1 VKLDLEGRAFLV
13 AGGTAGLGLGVACLL
28 AEEGAR
34 VSICGRDP
42 VRLEGALEV
51 LRGHDPHARGM
62 ALDLRDGLALERW
75 VEESSRAFG
84 RLDGL
89 LVNAG
94 GPPRGGLDAFDD
106 AAWQDAWTL
115 TLLSAVRLARAAR
128 PHLRDSGGG
137 SILAAFDDAAWQD
150 AWTLTLLSAV
160 RLARAARPHLRDSG
174 GGSILAVTSGSAREP
189 IDSLL
194 LSNVLR
200 PGVAA
205 LMNSL
210 SRTLAGEGIRC
221 NSLAPGFI
229 DTERL
234 RSLEAAMAREGRR
247 SPAEQEARLCA
258 EVPLGR
264 YGRVDEFARA
274 AVFLL
279 SPASSYISG
288 VQVAVDGGRLR
299 SLG

>member
-1 VKLDLEGRAFLV
+1 MNLELTGRAFLV
-13 AGGTAGLGLGVACLL
+13 AGGSDGLGLGVAGHL
-28 AEEGAR
+28 AREGAR

-42 VRLEGALEV
+42 HRLEKALEC
-51 LRGHDPHARGM
+51 LRPVDPLARGQV
-62 ALDLRDGLALERW
+62 LDLRDGEALHAW
-75 VEESSRAFG
+75 VEESARAFG
-84 RLDGL
+84 RLDGV

-115 TLLSAVRLARAAR
+115 TLLSAVRLVRAAR
-128 PHLRDSGGG
+128 PFLRESGGG
-137 SILAAFDDAAWQD
+137 SI
-150 AWTLTLLSAV
+150 V
-160 RLARAARPHLRDSG
+160 
-174 GGSILAVTSGSAREP
+174 AVTSGSTREP

-210 SRTLAGEGIRC
+210 SRTLAPEGIRC

-229 DTERL
+229 DTARL
-234 RSLEAAMAREGRR
+234 RSLEAALAEEAGRT
-247 SPAEQEARLCA
+247 PAEQEERLVA

-264 YGRVDEFARA
+264 YGRVEEFARA

-279 SPASSYISG
+279 SPAASYISG
-288 VQVAVDGGRLR
+288 VQLAVDGGRLR

>member
-1 VKLDLEGRAFLV
+1 MKLDLEGRAFLV

-94 GPPRGGLDAFDD
+94 GPPRGGLD
-106 AAWQDAWTL
+106 
-115 TLLSAVRLARAAR
+115 
-128 PHLRDSGGG
+128 
-137 SILAAFDDAAWQD
+137 AFDDAAWQD

>member
-1 VKLDLEGRAFLV
+1 MDLNLAGKAFLV
-13 AGGTAGLGLGVACLL
+13 AGGSAGLGLGTARLL
-28 AEEGAR
+28 VEEGAR
-34 VSICGRDP
+34 VALCGRDAA
-42 VRLEGALEV
+42 RLDLALAG
-51 LRGHDPHARGM
+51 LRIVEPACTGR
-62 ALDLRDGLALERW
+62 ALDLRDPVALEAW
-75 VEESSRAFG
+75 VAEAARDFG

-94 GPPRGGLDAFDD
+94 GPPRGGFDAFDD
-106 AAWQDAWTL
+106 AAWQAAWEL
-115 TLLSAVRLARAAR
+115 TLLSAVRLVRAAR
-128 PHLRDSGGG
+128 PHLK
-137 SILAAFDDAAWQD
+137 
-150 AWTLTLLSAV
+150 AV
-160 RLARAARPHLRDSG
+160 G

-200 PGVAA
+200 PGVTG

-210 SRTLAGEGIRC
+210 SRTLAPEGIRC
-221 NSLAPGFI
+221 NCLAPGFI

-234 RSLEAAMAREGRR
+234 RSLEAALAAEAGH
-247 SPAEQEARLCA
+247 SPARQEALLCA

-288 VQVAVDGGRLR
+288 VQLAVDGGRLR
-299 SLG
+299 SC